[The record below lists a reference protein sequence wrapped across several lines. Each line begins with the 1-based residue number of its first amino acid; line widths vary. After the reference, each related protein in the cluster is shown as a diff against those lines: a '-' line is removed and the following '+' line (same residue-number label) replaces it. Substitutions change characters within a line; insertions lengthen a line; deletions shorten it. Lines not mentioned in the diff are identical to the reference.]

1 MTRKTR
7 DRLISALVWLLCV
20 APLLL
25 FVWQGLTDGLTA
37 NPIEYVLRELGL
49 WGLRFL
55 CITLAI
61 SPLAKVLKMPALLR
75 YRRRIGLWAFAY
87 VALHLIMYVAVD
99 QQFGWSF
106 IVADIVK
113 RPYITIGMAAFVL
126 LVPLAITSANRIR
139 RKMRVRAWRRLHQ
152 LVYLI
157 AIMGVVHYFLLVKA
171 DTRSPLIYGGIVAAL
186 LGWRAVMRLRAG
198 SARPAS
204 AASQLDQP
212 APSL

>member
-55 CITLAI
+55 CVTLAI
-61 SPLAKVLKMPALLR
+61 SPLAKLLKMPALLR

-198 SARPAS
+198 RARPAS
-204 AASQLDQP
+204 AASQLDQT

>member
-7 DRLISALVWLLCV
+7 DRLISALIWLLCV

-25 FVWQGLTDGLTA
+25 FVWQGLTGGLTA

-61 SPLAKVLKMPALLR
+61 SPLAKLLKMPALLR

-198 SARPAS
+198 RARPAS